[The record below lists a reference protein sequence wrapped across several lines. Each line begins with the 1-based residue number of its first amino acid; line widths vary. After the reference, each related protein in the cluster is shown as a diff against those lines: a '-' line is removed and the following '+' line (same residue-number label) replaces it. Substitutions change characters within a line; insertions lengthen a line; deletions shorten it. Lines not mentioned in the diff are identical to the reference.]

1 MAKKRRKLK
10 TWPIV
15 TLFCFIIFGILIYC
29 IYDVLGGLKS
39 PETKEIKV
47 LNTIKKYN
55 YSLNENDSMYVSE
68 VFEKL
73 KDELDNDIVDEEKYA
88 TYVSQM
94 FIADFYTLNSAIN
107 KNDIGGTQFVY
118 SKYQK
123 DFEASA
129 KDSVYRYVENNI
141 YGDRTQNLPIVNEV
155 EVTNIEQKLYNSD
168 EVVDSKAFYVDANIT
183 YKEELGYQKKVSLI
197 LVHNDSKLEIAV
209 MK

>member
-1 MAKKRRKLK
+1 MVKKRRKLK

-29 IYDVLGGLKS
+29 IYDILSGLKNS
-39 PETKEIKV
+39 ETKEIKI
-47 LNTIKKYN
+47 LNTIEKYN

-68 VFEKL
+68 IFEKL
-73 KDELDNDIVDEEKYA
+73 KDELDNETVDEEKYA

-118 SKYQK
+118 SSYQK
-123 DFEASA
+123 DFEAKA

-155 EVTNIEQKLYNSD
+155 EITNIEQKLYSSD
-168 EVVDSKAFYVDANIT
+168 EVVDAKAFYVDANVI
-183 YKEELGYQKKVSLI
+183 YKEDLGYPKKVSLI
-197 LVHNDSKLEIAV
+197 LIHDDSKLEIVV